1 MRGALLARIFFLI
14 NFSIFLPSKHLIC
27 HILFFKHVDLLF
39 SDPRIQ
45 KINEGILTP
54 MLSWALP
61 GSPGLSLVLDGM
73 QVKGMS
79 REMGVSKLIVR
90 YSSLHHFLN
99 KMSLLGYI

>member
-1 MRGALLARIFFLI
+1 M
-14 NFSIFLPSKHLIC
+14 
-27 HILFFKHVDLLF
+27 
-39 SDPRIQ
+39 
-45 KINEGILTP
+45 TP